1 MVCQLGVNILEN
13 CSTWKREEEGEHEEK
28 RRGKIEGFF
37 PALLNSHCISV
48 ACKRVK
54 TNACPHTVQVW
65 VASHEMGLKSNQR
78 VVTLA
83 ASRPLPHQCR
93 FALARIIVAHR
104 VCSWMWRMT
113 MPFLQQ
119 HEWYLRTLQKLS
131 SRGEASKWG
140 PSKFL
145 HVLWLIKDVV
155 SSATV
160 FYYQVLEVD
169 KSTGSRYNPCAWG
182 MSLVNKWKRRDP
194 LWVLEL
200 LFAST

>member
-1 MVCQLGVNILEN
+1 ML
-13 CSTWKREEEGEHEEK
+13 
-28 RRGKIEGFF
+28 
-37 PALLNSHCISV
+37 ALI
-48 ACKRVK
+48 
-54 TNACPHTVQVW
+54 
-65 VASHEMGLKSNQR
+65 
-78 VVTLA
+78 
-83 ASRPLPHQCR
+83 QCR
-93 FALARIIVAHR
+93 SEWHLMKWASNPTREWWLQQHPGHFCTSAGFALARIIVVLR
-104 VCSWMWRMT
+104 VCSWMWPMT
-113 MPFLQQ
+113 MPLLQQ

-160 FYYQVLEVD
+160 SYYQVLEVD

-194 LWVLEL
+194 LWVLGL
-200 LFAST
+200 LFDST